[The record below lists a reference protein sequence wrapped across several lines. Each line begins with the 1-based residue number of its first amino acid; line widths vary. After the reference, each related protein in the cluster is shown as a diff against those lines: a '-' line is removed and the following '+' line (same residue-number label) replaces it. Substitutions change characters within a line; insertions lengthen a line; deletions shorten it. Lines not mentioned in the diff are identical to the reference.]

1 MSLAVTVLGCS
12 GVYQSRES
20 AASGYLVEVD
30 GERWLLDAGGGT
42 WRNLLQHM
50 DYRDLRGVVL
60 SHRHPDHTIDIW
72 QLFHALQYGDIEA
85 PAPAIP
91 LWAPQETI
99 DRLLGFDP
107 GLAEGFD
114 LKPVTVDSVITFGEA
129 RVSFGRMKHPPV
141 TLGARIELNGSIFA
155 YSADTGLEGD
165 FESTA
170 RDADVFVC
178 EATAQNSEEP
188 WWGHLCAADA
198 GSIAARLGVRKLVL
212 AHIRPGSD
220 RQLSLAEARAT
231 AADIEVELASDG
243 LRLEV
248 GR

>member
-12 GVYQSRES
+12 GVYQTRES
-20 AASGYLVEVD
+20 AASGYLIEVD

-42 WRNLLQHM
+42 WRNLLHHM
-50 DYRDLRGVVL
+50 DYRELRGVVL

-72 QLFHALQYGDIEA
+72 QLFHALQYGGEE
-85 PAPAIP
+85 PAPTIP

-99 DRLLGFDP
+99 ERLLGFDP
-107 GLAEGFD
+107 GIAEGFD
-114 LKPVTVDSVITFGEA
+114 LIPITEASEIALGEA

-141 TLGARIELNGSIFA
+141 TLGARIELDGSAFS
-155 YSADTGLEGD
+155 YSADSGVEGD
-165 FESTA
+165 FEPIA
-170 RDADVFVC
+170 RNADVFVC

-198 GSIAARLGVRKLVL
+198 GAIAARMGARKLVL

-220 RQLSLAEARAT
+220 RELSLAEARVRAGDT
-231 AADIEVELASDG
+231 EVELAGDG

-248 GR
+248 G

>member
-1 MSLAVTVLGCS
+1 MSLGVTVLGCS

-42 WRNLLQHM
+42 WRNLLHYM

-72 QLFHALQYGDIEA
+72 QLFHALQYGVEG
-85 PAPAIP
+85 PEPSIP

-99 DRLLGFDP
+99 ERLLGFDP
-107 GLAEGFD
+107 GIAEGFD
-114 LKPVTVDSVITFGEA
+114 LIPVTESSEIALGEA

-141 TLGARIELNGSIFA
+141 TFGTRIEHAGSSFS
-155 YSADTGLEGD
+155 YSADSGVEGD
-165 FESTA
+165 FERIA

-178 EATAQNSEEP
+178 EATAQNSDEP

-198 GSIAARLGVRKLVL
+198 GAIAARMGVRKLVL

-220 RQLSLAEARAT
+220 RELSLAEAHAT
-231 AADIEVELASDG
+231 AGDIEVELASDG

-248 GR
+248 G